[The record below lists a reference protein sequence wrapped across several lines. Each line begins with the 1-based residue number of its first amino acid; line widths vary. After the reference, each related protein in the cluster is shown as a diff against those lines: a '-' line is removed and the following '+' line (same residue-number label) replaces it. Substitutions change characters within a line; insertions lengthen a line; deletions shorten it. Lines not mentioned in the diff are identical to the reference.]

1 MCVNCITFLC
11 NYVILVSRE
20 KFIFVINRL
29 FPGKPQNQTTK
40 MDIILVIEDNDDIL
54 ENLTEYLEMEG
65 YKILGANNGKR
76 GIELAREFIPDLI
89 VCDVLMHEMNGHEV
103 LQQLLDSRLTFGI
116 PFIFSTSMSEK
127 IDRAEALMLGADDYI
142 IKPFALE
149 DLLKMVKGWI
159 QSGSTRQGGL
169 LNKEELALR
178 ATFQAAICYRN
189 KI

>member
-65 YKILGANNGKR
+65 YKILGADNGKR

-89 VCDVLMHEMNGHEV
+89 VCDVVMHEMNGHE
-103 LQQLLDSRLTFGI
+103 LLQLLLNSAKTCEI
-116 PFIFSTSMSEK
+116 PFIFSTSMSGTLN
-127 IDRAEALMLGADDYI
+127 RTEAMLLGADD
-142 IKPFALE
+142 
-149 DLLKMVKGWI
+149 
-159 QSGSTRQGGL
+159 
-169 LNKEELALR
+169 
-178 ATFQAAICYRN
+178 
-189 KI
+189 